1 MRTIARNWL
10 IQNKI
15 GLISGEELIS
25 LADNYIAENDEF
37 PDWMIDISTNS
48 SLERVKGLDLVMEP
62 ITEVDC
68 KVIAGQMLEL
78 LTSNTIGTSHLATAC
93 EQMYLSLE
101 WGSTVFNHFIWLSDE
116 ISLNEKGYK
125 ETENLDKAIKDELC
139 KIAAL

>member
-10 IQNKI
+10 IQNKV

-25 LADNYIAENDEF
+25 LADKYIAENDEF

-48 SLERVKGLDLVMEP
+48 SLERVKGLDLIMEP

-78 LTSNTIGTSHLATAC
+78 LTSNTIDKSHLATAC
-93 EQMYLSLE
+93 EKMYLRLE
-101 WGSTVFNHFIWLSDE
+101 WGSTAFNHFIWLSDE

-139 KIAAL
+139 KIVAL

>member
-1 MRTIARNWL
+1 MRAIARNWL

-15 GLISGEELIS
+15 GLISDEELIS

-48 SLERVKGLDLVMEP
+48 SLERERGLDIVMEP

-68 KVIAGQMLEL
+68 KIIAEQMLEL
-78 LTSNTIGTSHLATAC
+78 FTSNTIDRSHLATAC
-93 EQMYLSLE
+93 EKMYLSLE
-101 WGSTVFNHFIWLSDE
+101 WGSTAFNHFIWVSDE

-139 KIAAL
+139 KIVAL

>member
-15 GLISGEELIS
+15 GLISGEDLIS

-48 SLERVKGLDLVMEP
+48 SLEREKGLDLVMEP
-62 ITEVDC
+62 ITEADC

-78 LTSNTIGTSHLATAC
+78 FASKSIETNHLAAAC
-93 EQMYLSLE
+93 EKMYLSLE
-101 WGSTVFNHFIWLSDE
+101 WGSTAFNHFIWISDE

-125 ETENLDKAIKDELC
+125 EIENLGKAIKDELC
-139 KIAAL
+139 KIVAL